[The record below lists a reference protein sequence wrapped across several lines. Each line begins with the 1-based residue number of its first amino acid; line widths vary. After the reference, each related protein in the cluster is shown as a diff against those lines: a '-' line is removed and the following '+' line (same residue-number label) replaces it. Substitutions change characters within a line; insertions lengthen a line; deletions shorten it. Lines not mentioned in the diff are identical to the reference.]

1 MKKKLVAILLM
12 FVIALLPLTV
22 MAEGEEKPAPTYY
35 RMNIYEASDKSG
47 AKSMDFMILDD
58 KVYIH
63 AEKLAEYLGYKFMQS
78 WDECSFFKDDANYS
92 YMFLFDSTDVM
103 VYLSGNM
110 IYYDAPYE
118 NKFIDDVAWI
128 PFNFTCALFG
138 VSDFAVDDGKIL
150 VKPDMSIFDVLVK
163 FVNSTYPYQFSWLD
177 EVGFDDAAVQALSGN
192 SKLALCMDNWLSEWG
207 WGSII
212 DLDTD
217 YNDLWVREIADLFV
231 MPSEEEVKGHAR
243 INQEVNDVV
252 VTIGQLEKIDNVI
265 SFVDGAV
272 ENTEAGAFV
281 ASEIT
286 GELTPKKW
294 DNLKKLLKKR
304 FDDAT
309 FNKKFSK
316 AYKSYT
322 RTKSVGEIS
331 DIMSKAADKWSDA
344 TDIADSPVSFLD
356 LVSWSVQLTTY
367 HDKFVNRDE
376 TAVKALQKY
385 AKTNTKD
392 EMVVALSNYADK
404 MTTDSSWIDAL
415 FEFAYRDGGSVI
427 DDLIPFEV
435 LADGWGSAFK
445 IGYNIAKGTIPFIGN
460 SLASMENFEYANY
473 AIHYQNDCA
482 WRYYVAKELCF
493 FDRGIIDESWLKELC
508 DRAYTVLK
516 FSLIARQCAI
526 DSVDKNYGYDKK
538 RKSDVLTEMRNKNN
552 EIGMF
557 LAVLSQAE
565 ENNDHGVYGLL
576 PSDCNNFWEDTKD
589 EEARTKAFI
598 EALGKEIDNP
608 TQKCVPDMR
617 VNMKGY
623 ITEEEAIEIV
633 RNLMNSMGGMEY
645 LSYFYEG
652 EIYTYEIAGTYK
664 VIKDDGTDADTYI
677 VAMYYED
684 SLSGMFFVTGDGS
697 EVWMGE
703 YDSDEDEYMVMYQ
716 INLLDFDMYDLFELL
731 LEGEMYLFENY

>member
-1 MKKKLVAILLM
+1 M
-12 FVIALLPLTV
+12 
-22 MAEGEEKPAPTYY
+22 
-35 RMNIYEASDKSG
+35 S
-47 AKSMDFMILDD
+47 
-58 KVYIH
+58 
-63 AEKLAEYLGYKFMQS
+63 
-78 WDECSFFKDDANYS
+78 SFA
-92 YMFLFDSTDVM
+92 T
-103 VYLSGNM
+103 
-110 IYYDAPYE
+110 
-118 NKFIDDVAWI
+118 
-128 PFNFTCALFG
+128 
-138 VSDFAVDDGKIL
+138 DDGM
-150 VKPDMSIFDVLVK
+150 VVTKPDMSIFDVLVK
-163 FVNSTYPYQFSWLD
+163 FINSTYPYQFSWSD
-177 EVGFDDAAVQALSGN
+177 EVGFDDTTVAKLSNN
-192 SKLALCMDNWLSEWG
+192 SQVALCIDNWLSEWG

-212 DLDTD
+212 DLDND

-231 MPSEEEVKGHAR
+231 MPSEEEVKGHAKL
-243 INQEVNDVV
+243 NHDVNDAFAVV
-252 VTIGQLEKIDNVI
+252 GALTNIEEAVSVMDGSGDLASCSLTVMTNKLLKEHKDSSKKAWEAVKKVFNESVDDTAFNKDFNKAYKACVDARKSADLVEGIPEFSTKAFKGHDIAGSGIRVLNVI
-265 SFVDGAV
+265 S
-272 ENTEAGAFV
+272 
-281 ASEIT
+281 
-286 GELTPKKW
+286 
-294 DNLKKLLKKR
+294 
-304 FDDAT
+304 
-309 FNKKFSK
+309 
-316 AYKSYT
+316 
-322 RTKSVGEIS
+322 
-331 DIMSKAADKWSDA
+331 WS
-344 TDIADSPVSFLD
+344 TS
-356 LVSWSVQLTTY
+356 LVSYQE
-367 HDKFVNRDE
+367 KFANRDE
-376 TAVKALQKY
+376 KAIKALQDY

-392 EMVVALSNYADK
+392 KMTVALSNYANK
-404 MTTDSSWIDAL
+404 MSTDTAWSDAL
-415 FEFAYRDGGSVI
+415 IEFAYRDGGAVLN
-427 DDLIPFEV
+427 DLLPVEALLSGEV
-435 LADGWGSAFK
+435 AALK
-445 IGYNIAKGTIPFIGN
+445 MGYNIAKNVIPYLGN
-460 SLASMENFEYANY
+460 TLASMENFNFANY

-565 ENNDHGVYGLL
+565 ENNDNRVFGLL
-576 PSDCNNFWEDTKD
+576 PSNCNNFWEDTKD